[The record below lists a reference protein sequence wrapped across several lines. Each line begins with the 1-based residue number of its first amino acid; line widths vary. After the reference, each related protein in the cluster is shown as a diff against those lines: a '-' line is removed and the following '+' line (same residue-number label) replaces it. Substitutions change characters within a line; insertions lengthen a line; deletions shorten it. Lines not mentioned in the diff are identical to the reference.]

1 MKLLQRVMLL
11 IRANINDMVEK
22 SDDPEQMLRQLQQD
36 LRNQMVQV
44 KTQVATAIAQEHT
57 LQSRCD
63 ELTKQADSW
72 QQKAA
77 LAVMHGD
84 DAQARRALQQRLDVL
99 RLLES
104 YRRQHEEQQ
113 HLIVTMRNALKQLQA
128 KTEETDLTIELFQMR
143 RRRAQ
148 LQQAVYE
155 GLARA
160 QQDETHEHVRRAEE
174 KLMDDEARAA
184 AMREEA
190 QRYNLDGQLGQ
201 LSRQEAVEEQ
211 LHQMK
216 QRSQPEPPTPR
227 QLPPPGADLP
237 APLEPPLAAP
247 AQPAAAER
255 PEERPALPAPER
267 NATIPSL
274 LDEQVEELLQQQR
287 RARQPRS
294 RTTPSRAHRDHAA
307 RKPVS
312 SD

>member
-1 MKLLQRVMLL
+1 MKLLQRVMML
-11 IRANINDMVEK
+11 IRANIHDMVEK

-57 LQSRCD
+57 LQSRCE
-63 ELTKQADSW
+63 ELTKQAATW
-72 QQKAA
+72 QQKAE
-77 LAVMHGD
+77 LAVVHGD
-84 DAQARRALQQRLDVL
+84 DAQARRALQQRLDVM

-104 YRRQHEEQQ
+104 YRRQHAEQQ

-148 LQQAVYE
+148 IQQAVYE

-160 QQDETHEHVRRAEE
+160 KQDETHQRMRWAED
-174 KLMDDEARAA
+174 KILDDEARAA
-184 AMREEA
+184 ALREEA
-190 QRYNLDGQLGQ
+190 QRYDLDAQLSH
-201 LSRQEAVEEQ
+201 LSRQETVEEQ
-211 LHQMK
+211 LQRLK
-216 QRSQPEPPTPR
+216 QRQEPAPPAQR
-227 QLPPPGADLP
+227 QLPPPGAAHP

-247 AQPAAAER
+247 AQPATAER
-255 PEERPALPAPER
+255 PQERPALPAPER
-267 NATIPSL
+267 LSTRPSL
-274 LDEQVEELLQQQR
+274 LDEQVEELLQQR

-294 RTTPSRAHRDHAA
+294 RTNPSRVRHDHPT